1 MNKAGSATEPASSR
15 SNRERSSLEVRAE
28 HPGSLFVD
36 GQPLGQKVDRGFVI
50 ARFGNLENRAKRTRR
65 RLVIGHQLL
74 QHLLPAG
81 NTILF
86 LDAAQLRESLVGTWR
101 RMTRSEERRVGRGGR
116 SRGGRVHEKEKRP

>member
-101 RMTRSEERRVGRGGR
+101 RMTEGADAFGDLIHRFR
-116 SRGGRVHEKEKRP
+116 